1 MIDRCGRNID
11 YLRISV
17 TDRCNLRCIYCMPE
31 EGVQHVERSL
41 ILQEE
46 EILRICRVMA
56 ELGIRKIKLTGGEPL
71 VRPRMP
77 KLVEKLKKMPGIEKV
92 TLTTNGVL
100 LKDQMRDFAQAGL
113 DGLNISLDTMDKACS
128 RRITRRDELGRTL
141 EGIREA
147 QGYPEIS
154 LKINCVPL
162 GIPEQDLC
170 QIALIA
176 RDHKVHVRFI
186 EMMPIGMGKDFRG
199 VSEEELLEV
208 LGKKLP
214 PFSIYEGEPL
224 GNGPCHYYDVEGFS
238 GKIGFISAVSHK
250 FCGEC
255 NRIRLTSQGFLKT
268 CLQYAAGRDLR
279 AVIRNGGS
287 DEEMKKVIL
296 EALAEKPDGHVFGG
310 SLEKQKEDK
319 TEKLCMAQI
328 GG

>member
-77 KLVEKLKKMPGIEKV
+77 QLVEKLKNMPGIEKV

-100 LKDQMRDFAQAGL
+100 LKDQMSDFARAGL
-113 DGLNISLDTMDKACS
+113 DGLNISLDTLDEACS

-141 EGIREA
+141 EGISEA
-147 QGYPEIS
+147 MKYPEIS

-170 QIALIA
+170 RVALFA

-186 EMMPIGMGKDFRG
+186 EMMPIGMGKEFHG
-199 VSEEELLEV
+199 VSEEELLRI
-208 LGKKLP
+208 LGEKLP
-214 PFSIYEGEPL
+214 RFSPYVGEPL
-224 GNGPCHYYDVEGFS
+224 GN
-238 GKIGFISAVSHK
+238 
-250 FCGEC
+250 GEC

-279 AVIRNGGS
+279 EVIRSGGS
-287 DEEMKKVIL
+287 DEVLKAVIL
-296 EALAEKPDGHVFGG
+296 EALAEKPDGHAFGG
-310 SLEKQKEDK
+310 GLEKQKDDK

>member
-1 MIDRCGRNID
+1 M
-11 YLRISV
+11 
-17 TDRCNLRCIYCMPE
+17 
-31 EGVQHVERSL
+31 QHVERSL

-71 VRPRMP
+71 VRPGMP
-77 KLVEKLKKMPGIEKV
+77 RLVEKLKNMPGIEKV

-100 LKDQMRDFAQAGL
+100 LKDQMRDFAGAGL
-113 DGLNISLDTMDKACS
+113 DGLNISLDSLDADCS
-128 RRITRRDELGRTL
+128 RKITRRDELGRTFG
-141 EGIREA
+141 GIEEA
-147 QGYPEIS
+147 LKYPEIS

-170 QIALIA
+170 RVAFLAQ
-176 RDHKVHVRFI
+176 DHKVHVRFI
-186 EMMPIGMGKDFRG
+186 EMMPIGIGKEFRG
-199 VSEEELLEV
+199 VSEEELLGI

-214 PFSIYEGEPL
+214 RFSVYEGEPL
-224 GNGPCHYYDVEGFS
+224 GNGPCHYYEVEGFS

-268 CLQYAAGRDLR
+268 CLQYAAGQDLR
-279 AVIRNGGS
+279 AVIRGGGS
-287 DEEMKKVIL
+287 DEELKAVIL
-296 EALAEKPDGHVFGG
+296 EALSEKPDGHIFGG
-310 SLEKQKEDK
+310 NLEKQKEDK
-319 TEKLCMAQI
+319 TEKLCMSQI